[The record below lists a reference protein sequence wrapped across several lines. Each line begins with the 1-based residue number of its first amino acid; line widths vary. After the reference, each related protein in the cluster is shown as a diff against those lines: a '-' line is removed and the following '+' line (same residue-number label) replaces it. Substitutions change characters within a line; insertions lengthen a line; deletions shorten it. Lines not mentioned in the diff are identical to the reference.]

1 MKSSGGGS
9 TPAWDSMWWV
19 WPRWWIWCWKRLVR
33 QRLSGRLKYSPV
45 STVSKERV
53 PSSSA
58 GSRASQNSTYPL
70 VLRRVGVAEHVE
82 FLVEDLVE
90 AGEGGGLALQ
100 ALAVDEVGEE
110 DVVQGAV
117 DGAEEPAPVP
127 DALLVGEPRARG
139 VEAPVGPLVV
149 AGRGGKFDQ
158 HGPSSAREKSPHR
171 TTSYSEPTGRAPST
185 YIGANISVISRIASL
200 STKPPVARLVLPDR
214 ERDAPGAARL
224 GEEHRA
230 PGPRLPREDREGP
243 FLEERRRFFADLRPA
258 LPSRHSNQHS
268 TSVSNSRGTGLYGRI
283 PAGCNAEK
291 RGQSEISRSGGAGT
305 YRSEDREISL

>member
-58 GSRASQNSTYPL
+58 GSRASQNPTYHSSWAAWASRRASKSSWRISS
-70 VLRRVGVAEHVE
+70 RRVKVVG
-82 FLVEDLVE
+82 LLLE
-90 AGEGGGLALQ
+90 AFS
-100 ALAVDEVGEE
+100 VDEVGEK

-127 DALLVGEPRARG
+127 DALLVGEAGARG
-139 VEAPVGPLVV
+139 VEAPVGPGVV
-149 AGRGGKFDQ
+149 TGRGGKLDQ
-158 HGPSSAREKSPHR
+158 HGAASARAKSPHR

-200 STKPPVARLVLPDR
+200 ATN
-214 ERDAPGAARL
+214 
-224 GEEHRA
+224 
-230 PGPRLPREDREGP
+230 
-243 FLEERRRFFADLRPA
+243 RR
-258 LPSRHSNQHS
+258 
-268 TSVSNSRGTGLYGRI
+268 
-283 PAGCNAEK
+283 
-291 RGQSEISRSGGAGT
+291 
-305 YRSEDREISL
+305 